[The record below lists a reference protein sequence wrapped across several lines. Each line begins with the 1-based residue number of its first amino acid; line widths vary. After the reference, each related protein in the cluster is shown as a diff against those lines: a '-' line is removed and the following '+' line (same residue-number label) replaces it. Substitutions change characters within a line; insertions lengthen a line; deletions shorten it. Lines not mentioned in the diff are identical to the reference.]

1 MLRRIEVMPT
11 MVDNSTQTVENPCR
25 KVVKNGKE
33 KILPPEGVSKL
44 FMESKPIFKVIT
56 VNSQDRP

>member
-1 MLRRIEVMPT
+1 